1 MVTTEILRRDKKQ
14 LYTIEQVANRTGFTK
29 RTLRY
34 YEEVG
39 LLLLAIIFLSNRAV
53 KHLA

>member
-1 MVTTEILRRDKKQ
+1 MKNSFIRS
-14 LYTIEQVANRTGFTK
+14 QVANRTGFTK

-53 KHLA
+53 KPLA